1 MCQTD
6 ELKEYELDG
15 VKISPDLIE
24 LLKMTQDEDNE
35 FLRANI
41 DAVVDATFHLASHEP
56 TMDEQQ
62 LKNIRFSLIM
72 GLSSVRDILKRLG
85 RTGMFSAFA
94 LLESDLISNLYD
106 LGDIYLY

>member
-1 MCQTD
+1 MVQLD
-6 ELKEYELDG
+6 ELKDDELDG
-15 VKISPDLIE
+15 VKISPDLID

-41 DAVVDATFHLASHEP
+41 DAVVETICYLGSDET

-62 LKNIRFSLIM
+62 LKNIRFGLIKD
-72 GLSSVRDILKRLG
+72 LTSVRNILKQLG
-85 RTGMFSAFA
+85 RAGMISGMA